1 MKPILWS
8 SDAWD
13 EYLSWQKEDKR
24 TLKKINNIIK
34 DIQRNGS
41 QGIGKA
47 EKLHSNLS
55 GWYSR
60 RIDQTNRIVFRI
72 YDEQIEIVQVKN
84 HYQ

>member
-1 MKPILWS
+1 MKSLLWS

-24 TLKKINNIIK
+24 TLKKINNIMK

-47 EKLHSNLS
+47 VIQFI
-55 GWYSR
+55 WM
-60 RIDQTNRIVFRI
+60 V
-72 YDEQIEIVQVKN
+72 
-84 HYQ
+84 